1 MSGATVEGTINQ
13 LVEMGFSKEK
23 AEKAL
28 NKTGWS
34 GVEAAMEWLLAH
46 PGKFKRSFLNETFY
60 LVLSNTFYLTTSIL
74 IYSVHNENC
83 RFRPE

>member
-1 MSGATVEGTINQ
+1 MSATVESTINT

-23 AEKAL
+23 AQGAL

-46 PGKFKRSFLNETFY
+46 PGK
-60 LVLSNTFYLTTSIL
+60 
-74 IYSVHNENC
+74 
-83 RFRPE
+83 

>member
-46 PGKFKRSFLNETFY
+46 PGMIKRSFSNETVY
-60 LVLSNTFYLTTSIL
+60 LVWSNHFLLNHLDIDILCTS
-74 IYSVHNENC
+74 
-83 RFRPE
+83 

>member
-46 PGKFKRSFLNETFY
+46 PGMIKRSILNWTNY
-60 LVLSNTFYLTTSIL
+60 LVWSNPFLLNHLDNDILYTS
-74 IYSVHNENC
+74 
-83 RFRPE
+83 